1 MLRRSESIKRLS
13 PMKKILIVEDHADI
27 RKLIRM
33 TLEFRDFDVL
43 EVATGDEA
51 WEVTQRIRPDV
62 VLLDVMM
69 PGTLSGLK
77 VCQLIKD
84 SDDLCDTQVIML
96 TARGSADDRQAGLSA
111 GADEYLVKPFS
122 TLKLLEVI
130 ESLEGSI

>member
-1 MLRRSESIKRLS
+1 
-13 PMKKILIVEDHADI
+13 
-27 RKLIRM
+27 
-33 TLEFRDFDVL
+33 
-43 EVATGDEA
+43 
-51 WEVTQRIRPDV
+51 
-62 VLLDVMM
+62 M

-122 TLKLLEVI
+122 TLNLLEVI